1 MSLKIE
7 DYAIIGNTCT
17 VALVGI
23 NGSIDWL
30 CVPRFDSP
38 ACFAGM
44 LGSEENGRWLIAP
57 KGEVKRTR
65 RRYRGDSLVLETEF
79 ETADGVV
86 ALIDFMSIHEHLGQV
101 DIIRLVEGREGHVP
115 MQMEVVFRF
124 DYGHVV
130 PWVTSRQGRL
140 GAIAGPDAITL
151 RTPVPMH
158 GEDFRTKA
166 EFTVAKGQRVPF
178 TMTYYPS
185 HGAEPS
191 NKHPMHMLDET
202 ETWWRE
208 WAGHCTVEG
217 EWRDAVMRSLITLKA
232 LTYCPTGGIV
242 AAATTSLP
250 EKIGGERNWDYR
262 ICWLRDSTF
271 TLYALSIAG
280 YHEEAKAWR
289 QWLLR
294 AIAGEP
300 AKMQIMYGLRGER
313 RLPEW
318 EVPWLA
324 GYENSA
330 PVRVGNA
337 AHEQFQLDVYGEV
350 MDSFYVA
357 RKQDLAPEPEAVA
370 VVGGLMEFLERGWK
384 EPDEGI
390 WEVRGPRRHFTH
402 SKMMAWV
409 AADRAV
415 KLIEKFG
422 TSGPVDRWKK
432 LREEIRA
439 DVLARGFNPTRNA
452 FVQYYGS
459 ELLDASILMM
469 PLIGFLPAKDPRVM
483 STVAAIE
490 RELISDGLVKRYQST
505 PEVDGLPPGEGTFL
519 ACTFWYADNLA
530 LMGRRD
536 EAREV
541 FERLLSLRND
551 VGLLA
556 EEYDTEAR
564 RLVGNIPQAFSHV
577 SLINTAHNLMHAKG
591 PAKSRADAPPNEH
604 RGGGTGDIR

>member
-17 VALVGI
+17 VALVGN

-38 ACFAGM
+38 ACFAAL

-57 KGEVKRTR
+57 KGEVKSTR
-65 RRYRGDSLVLETEF
+65 RRYRDDTLILETEF

-86 ALIDFMSIHEHLGQV
+86 AIIDFMPIRERLKQV
-101 DIIRLVEGREGHVP
+101 EIIRVVEGRSGRVP
-115 MQMEVVFRF
+115 IQMEAVLRF

-130 PWVTSRQGRL
+130 PWVMARPGGLR
-140 GAIAGPDAITL
+140 AIAGPDAIIL
-151 RTPVPMH
+151 RTAIPMR
-158 GEDFRTKA
+158 GEDLTTKA
-166 EFTVAKGQRVPF
+166 EFTISRGQTVPF
-178 TMTYYPS
+178 TLTYFPS
-185 HGAEPS
+185 NEAEPG
-191 NKHPMHMLDET
+191 NKHPIHMLNET
-202 ETWWRE
+202 EAWWRE
-208 WAGHCTVEG
+208 WSGRCTVKEP
-217 EWRDAVMRSLITLKA
+217 WREPMMRSLITLKA
-232 LTYCPTGGIV
+232 LTYGPTGGIV

-280 YHEEAKAWR
+280 YHEEAKAWQ

-313 RLPEW
+313 RLPEF

-330 PVRVGNA
+330 PVRIGNA

-350 MDSFYVA
+350 TDSFYVG
-357 RKQDLAPEPEAVA
+357 RKQGLDPDPEAAA
-370 VVGGLMEFLERGWK
+370 VGKSLMEFLETAWK

-422 TSGPVDRWKK
+422 NAGPLDRWKK
-432 LREEIRA
+432 LREEIHA
-439 DVLARGFNPTRNA
+439 DVIARGFNPKRNA
-452 FVQYYGS
+452 FVQNYGS
-459 ELLDASILMM
+459 DLLDASLLMM
-469 PLIGFLPAKDPRVM
+469 PLIGFLPAKDPRVL

-490 RELISDGLVKRYQST
+490 RDLMSDGLIKRYESH
-505 PEVDGLPPGEGTFL
+505 PEIDGLPPGEGTFL

-530 LMGRRD
+530 LAGRHD

-556 EEYDTEAR
+556 EEYDTIGKR
-564 RLVGNIPQAFSHV
+564 QVGNFPQAFSHV
-577 SLINTAHNLMHAKG
+577 SLINTAHNLSLSKG
-591 PAKSRADAPPNEH
+591 PAKARA
-604 RGGGTGDIR
+604 T

>member
-17 VALVGI
+17 VALIGN

-38 ACFAGM
+38 ACFAAL

-57 KGEVKRTR
+57 KSEVKSMR
-65 RRYRGDSLVLETEF
+65 RRYRDDTLILETEF

-86 ALIDFMSIHEHLGQV
+86 AIIDFMPIRERLKQV
-101 DIIRLVEGREGHVP
+101 DIVRVVQGRAGSVP
-115 MQMEVVFRF
+115 MQMEAIFRF

-130 PWVTSRQGRL
+130 PWVTAHNGGLR
-140 GAIAGPDAITL
+140 AIAGPDAIKL
-151 RTPVPMH
+151 RTAIPMR

-166 EFTVAKGQRVPF
+166 EFAISRGQTVPF
-178 TMTYYPS
+178 TLTYFPS
-185 HGAEPS
+185 HEAEPG
-191 NKHPMHMLDET
+191 NKHPIHMLNET
-202 ETWWRE
+202 EAWWHE
-208 WAGHCTVEG
+208 WSGHCTVE
-217 EWRDAVMRSLITLKA
+217 EPWREPVMRSLITLKA
-232 LTYCPTGGIV
+232 LTYGPTGGIV

-318 EVPWLA
+318 EVAWLP

-330 PVRVGNA
+330 PVRIGNA

-350 MDSFYVA
+350 MDSFYA
-357 RKQDLAPEPEAVA
+357 GRKQGLDPEPEAEA
-370 VVGGLMEFLERGWK
+370 VESALMEFLETAWK

-415 KLIEKFG
+415 KLSEKFG
-422 TSGPVDRWKK
+422 NEGPVDRWKK

-439 DVLARGFNPTRNA
+439 DVLARGFNPKRDA
-452 FVQYYGS
+452 FVQSYGS
-459 ELLDASILMM
+459 EFLDASLLMM
-469 PLIGFLPAKDPRVM
+469 PLIGFLPANDPRVV

-490 RELISDGLVKRYQST
+490 RDLMSDGLVKRYESH
-505 PEVDGLPPGEGTFL
+505 PEIDGLPPGEGTFL

-530 LMGRRD
+530 LVGRLE

-556 EEYDTEAR
+556 EEYDTTGK
-564 RLVGNIPQAFSHV
+564 RLVGNYPQAFSHV
-577 SLINTAHNLMHAKG
+577 SLINTAHNLSLSKG
-591 PAKSRADAPPNEH
+591 PAKARA
-604 RGGGTGDIR
+604 T

>member
-1 MSLKIE
+1 MSRKIE

-38 ACFAGM
+38 ACFASL
-44 LGSEENGRWLIAP
+44 LGREENGRWQIAP
-57 KGEVKRTR
+57 KGEVKSTR
-65 RRYRGDSLVLETEF
+65 RKYRGDTLILETEF
-79 ETADGVV
+79 ETAEGVV
-86 ALIDFMSIHEHLGQV
+86 ALIDFMPIRERPQQV
-101 DIIRLVEGREGHVP
+101 DVVRIVEGRSGHVP
-115 MQMEVVFRF
+115 MHMEAIFRF
-124 DYGHVV
+124 DYGHVM
-130 PWVTSRQGRL
+130 PWVTSSDDGLR
-140 GAIAGPDAITL
+140 AIAGPDAIKL
-151 RTPVPMH
+151 RTAVELH
-158 GEDFRTKA
+158 GEDFTTTA
-166 EFTVAKGQRVPF
+166 DFTIARGQSVPF
-178 TMTYYPS
+178 VLTYYPS
-185 HGAEPS
+185 HEQAPGAKRPV
-191 NKHPMHMLDET
+191 HMLNET
-202 ETWWRE
+202 EAWWRE
-208 WAGHCTVEG
+208 WSGQSTVE
-217 EWRDAVMRSLITLKA
+217 EPWREPIMRSLITLKA
-232 LTYCPTGGIV
+232 LTYGPTGGIV

-300 AKMQIMYGLRGER
+300 AKMQIMYGLAGER
-313 RLPEW
+313 RLTEY
-318 EVPWLA
+318 EVPWLS
-324 GYENSA
+324 GYERSA
-330 PVRVGNA
+330 PVRIGNA
-337 AHEQFQLDVYGEV
+337 AHQQFQLDVYGEV
-350 MDSFYVA
+350 VDSFYAA
-357 RKQDLAPEPEAVA
+357 RKQKLPPEPEAEA
-370 VVGGLMEFLERGWK
+370 VVRALMGFVEGAWN

-415 KLIEKFG
+415 KLVEKFG
-422 TSGPVDRWKK
+422 NQGPVAQWRK
-432 LREEIRA
+432 LRDEIHA
-439 DVLARGFNPTRNA
+439 DVLEKGFSTSRNA
-452 FVQYYGS
+452 FVQSYGS
-459 ELLDASILMM
+459 NDLDAALLMM

-490 RELISDGLVKRYQST
+490 RDLISDGLVKRYASH

-530 LMGRRD
+530 LMGRIE

-556 EEYDTEAR
+556 EEYDTTNKR
-564 RLVGNIPQAFSHV
+564 QVGNFPQAFSHV
-577 SLINTAHNLMHAKG
+577 SLINTAHNLSLSEG
-591 PAKSRADAPPNEH
+591 PAKSRA
-604 RGGGTGDIR
+604 T

>member
-17 VALVGI
+17 VALVA
-23 NGSIDWL
+23 NTGSIDWF

-38 ACFAGM
+38 ACFASL

-57 KGEVKRTR
+57 KQEIKGVR
-65 RRYRGDSLVLETEF
+65 RRYRDHTLILETEF
-79 ETADGVV
+79 ETAEGIV
-86 ALIDFMSIHEHLGQV
+86 ALIDFMPIHERMKQV
-101 DIIRLVEGREGHVP
+101 DIVRIVEGRAGRVS
-115 MQMEVVFRF
+115 MQMEAIFRF

-130 PWVTSRQGRL
+130 PWVTSREGGLR
-140 GAIAGPDAITL
+140 AIAGPDAIKL
-151 RTPVPMH
+151 RSPMTMR

-166 EFTVAKGQRVPF
+166 DFTIASGQSIPF
-178 TMTYYPS
+178 TLTYYPS
-185 HGAEPS
+185 HEWEPGAR
-191 NKHPMHMLDET
+191 HPIHMLDET
-202 ETWWRE
+202 DLWWRE
-208 WAGHCTVEG
+208 WSGRCNVQG
-217 EWRDAVMRSLITLKA
+217 QWRDAVLRSLITLKA
-232 LTYCPTGGIV
+232 LTFCPTGGIV

-250 EKIGGERNWDYR
+250 EKIGGQRNWDYR
-262 ICWLRDSTF
+262 ICWLRDATF

-280 YHEEAKAWR
+280 YHDEARQWR

-318 EVPWLA
+318 EAPWLSGYA
-324 GYENSA
+324 GST
-330 PVRVGNA
+330 PVRINNA
-337 AHEQFQLDVYGEV
+337 AHQQFQLDVYGEV
-350 MDSFYVA
+350 MDSFYAA
-357 RKQDLAPEPEAVA
+357 RKQKLEPEPEAEA
-370 VVGGLMEFLERGWK
+370 VESALMEFLETAWK

-415 KLIEKFG
+415 KLIERFG
-422 TSGPVDRWKK
+422 KRGPLERWKK
-432 LREEIRA
+432 MRDEVRA
-439 DVLARGFNPTRNA
+439 DVLARGFNPKRNA

-459 ELLDASILMM
+459 DLLDASLLMM
-469 PLIGFLPAKDPRVM
+469 PLIGFLPAQDPRVAG
-483 STVAAIE
+483 TVAAIE
-490 RELISDGLVKRYQST
+490 RDLISDGLVKRYESH
-505 PEVDGLPPGEGTFL
+505 PEIDGLPPGEGTFL

-530 LMGRRD
+530 LMGRRA

-551 VGLLA
+551 VGLLS
-556 EEYDTEAR
+556 EEYDPGAK
-564 RLVGNIPQAFSHV
+564 RLVGNFPQAFSHV
-577 SLINTAHNLMHAKG
+577 SLVNTAHNLSLPSG
-591 PAKSRADAPPNEH
+591 PANKRADTHRTEPPPESA
-604 RGGGTGDIR
+604 

>member
-17 VALVGI
+17 VALVGN
-23 NGSIDWL
+23 NGSIDWF

-38 ACFAGM
+38 ACFAAL
-44 LGSEENGRWLIAP
+44 LGSEKNGRWLIAP
-57 KGEVKRTR
+57 KGEIKSTR
-65 RRYRGDSLVLETEF
+65 RHYRADTLILETEF
-79 ETADGVV
+79 ETSDGV
-86 ALIDFMSIHEHLGQV
+86 AAIIDFMPIHERLNQV
-101 DIIRLVEGREGHVP
+101 DVIRIVEGRTGRVA
-115 MQMEVVFRF
+115 MQMEAIFRF

-130 PWVTSRQGRL
+130 PWVTSKAGGLR
-140 GAIAGPDAITL
+140 AIAGPDAIKL
-151 RTPVPMH
+151 RTPVAMR
-158 GEDFRTKA
+158 GEDFTTKA
-166 EFTVAKGQRVPF
+166 DFTVSEGQRIPF
-178 TMTYYPS
+178 TLTYFRS
-185 HGAEPS
+185 HEPEPGS
-191 NKHPMHMLDET
+191 KHPINMLNET
-202 ETWWRE
+202 EAWWRE
-208 WAGHCTVEG
+208 WVGRCGAEDP
-217 EWRDAVMRSLITLKA
+217 WRDEIVRSLITLKA
-232 LTYCPTGGIV
+232 LTYGPTGGIV
-242 AAATTSLP
+242 AAATTSVP

-280 YHEEAKAWR
+280 YHDEAKAWR

-313 RLPEW
+313 RLTEF
-318 EVPWLA
+318 EVPWLP
-324 GYENSA
+324 GYESSA
-330 PVRVGNA
+330 PVRIGNA

-350 MDSFYVA
+350 MDSFYAA
-357 RKQDLAPEPEAVA
+357 RKQGLDPEPEAEA
-370 VVGGLMEFLERGWK
+370 VEQALMEFLETAWR

-422 TSGPVDRWKK
+422 NKGPVEQWKK
-432 LREEIRA
+432 LRDEIRA
-439 DVLARGFNPTRNA
+439 DVLARGFNPQRNA

-459 ELLDASILMM
+459 DLLDASLLMM
-469 PLIGFLPAKDPRVM
+469 PLIGFLPATDPHVI

-490 RELISDGLVKRYQST
+490 RDLMSDGLVKRYQSH
-505 PEVDGLPPGEGTFL
+505 PEIDGLPPGEGTFL
-519 ACTFWYADNLA
+519 ACTFWYADNLT
-530 LMGRRD
+530 LMGRHD
-536 EAREV
+536 EARAV

-556 EEYDTEAR
+556 EEYDTVGKR
-564 RLVGNIPQAFSHV
+564 QVGNFPQAFSHV
-577 SLINTAHNLMHAKG
+577 SLINTAHNLSRSKG
-591 PAKSRADAPPNEH
+591 PAKNRAS
-604 RGGGTGDIR
+604 

>member
-1 MSLKIE
+1 
-7 DYAIIGNTCT
+7 
-17 VALVGI
+17 
-23 NGSIDWL
+23 
-30 CVPRFDSP
+30 
-38 ACFAGM
+38 M

-57 KGEVKRTR
+57 KGEVKSVR
-65 RRYRGDSLVLETEF
+65 RRYRYDTLVLETEF

-86 ALIDFMSIHEHLGQV
+86 AIIDFMPIHERLKQV
-101 DIIRLVEGREGHVP
+101 DIIRVVEGRAGRVP
-115 MQMEVVFRF
+115 MQMESTIRF

-130 PWVTSRQGRL
+130 PWVTAQPGGLR
-140 GAIAGPDAITL
+140 AIAGPDAIKL
-151 RTPVPMH
+151 RTAVPMR
-158 GEDFRTKA
+158 GEDFTTKA
-166 EFTVAKGQRVPF
+166 EFTIAKGQTVPF
-178 TMTYYPS
+178 TLTYFPS
-185 HGAEPS
+185 HEQEPG
-191 NKHPMHMLDET
+191 NKHPIHMLNET
-202 ETWWRE
+202 EAWWRE
-208 WAGHCTVEG
+208 WSGRCTVE
-217 EWRDAVMRSLITLKA
+217 EPWREPMMRSLITLKA
-232 LTYCPTGGIV
+232 LTYGPTGGIV

-262 ICWLRDSTF
+262 ICWLRDSAF

-280 YHEEAKAWR
+280 YHEEAKAWQ

-313 RLPEW
+313 RLPEF
-318 EVPWLA
+318 EVPWLP

-330 PVRVGNA
+330 PVRIGNA

-350 MDSFYVA
+350 ADSFYIG
-357 RKQDLAPEPEAVA
+357 RKQGLEPDPEAAA
-370 VVGGLMEFLERGWK
+370 VGKALMEFLETAWK

-422 TSGPVDRWKK
+422 TAGPVDRWKK
-432 LREEIRA
+432 LRDEIHA
-439 DVLARGFNPTRNA
+439 DVIARGFNPKRNA
-452 FVQYYGS
+452 FVQSYGS
-459 ELLDASILMM
+459 EFLDASLLMM
-469 PLIGFLPAKDPRVM
+469 PLIGFLPAKDPRVV

-490 RELISDGLVKRYQST
+490 RDLMSDGLVKRYESH
-505 PEVDGLPPGEGTFL
+505 PEIDGLPPGEGTFL

-530 LMGRRD
+530 LVGRHN
-536 EAREV
+536 EARDV

-556 EEYDTEAR
+556 EEYDTVGKR
-564 RLVGNIPQAFSHV
+564 QVGNYPQAFSHV
-577 SLINTAHNLMHAKG
+577 SLINTAHNLSLSKG
-591 PAKSRADAPPNEH
+591 PAKARAS
-604 RGGGTGDIR
+604 

>member
-1 MSLKIE
+1 MSLRIE

-17 VALVGI
+17 TALVGI

-38 ACFAGM
+38 ACFAAL
-44 LGSEENGRWLIAP
+44 LGSEENGHWLIAP
-57 KGEVKRTR
+57 KGEIKTTR
-65 RRYRGDSLVLETEF
+65 RQYRQDTLILETEF

-86 ALIDFMSIHEHLGQV
+86 AIIDFMPIHERIGQV
-101 DIIRLVEGREGHVP
+101 DVVRIVEGRKGRVP
-115 MQMEVVFRF
+115 MQMVATFRF
-124 DYGHVV
+124 DYGSVM
-130 PWVTSRQGRL
+130 PWVTARPGGLR
-140 GAIAGPDAITL
+140 AIAGPDAIKL
-151 RTPVPMH
+151 RSEVATR
-158 GEDFRTKA
+158 GEDFATKA
-166 EFTVAKGQRVPF
+166 DFAVSEGQRIPF
-178 TMTYYPS
+178 TLTYYPS
-185 HGAEPS
+185 HEWEPG
-191 NKHPMHMLDET
+191 NKHPLHMLTET
-202 ETWWRE
+202 EAWWRE
-208 WAGHCTVEG
+208 WSGRGKVE
-217 EWRDAVMRSLITLKA
+217 EPWREPVMRSLITLKA
-232 LTYCPTGGIV
+232 LTYSPSGGIV

-280 YHEEAKAWR
+280 YYDEAKAWR

-313 RLPEW
+313 RLTEF
-318 EVPWLA
+318 EVGWLP

-330 PVRVGNA
+330 PVRIGNA

-350 MDSFYVA
+350 MDSFYA
-357 RKQDLAPEPEAVA
+357 SRKQKIEPEPEAAA
-370 VVGGLMEFLERGWK
+370 VENALMEFLETAWK

-422 TSGPVDRWKK
+422 NEGPAERWKK
-432 LREEIRA
+432 LRDEIRA
-439 DVLARGFNPTRNA
+439 DVLARGFNPKRGA
-452 FVQYYGS
+452 FVQDYGS
-459 ELLDASILMM
+459 ELLDASLLMM
-469 PLIGFLPAKDPRVM
+469 PLIGFLPATDPRVIG
-483 STVAAIE
+483 TVAAIE
-490 RELISDGLVKRYQST
+490 RDLLSDGLVKRYQTHSN
-505 PEVDGLPPGEGTFL
+505 VDGLPPGEGTFL

-530 LMGRRD
+530 LMGRKD

-541 FERLLSLRND
+541 FERLLALRND

-556 EEYDTEAR
+556 EEYDTIGKR
-564 RLVGNIPQAFSHV
+564 QVGNFPQAFSHV
-577 SLINTAHNLMHAKG
+577 SLINTAHNLSLSQG
-591 PAKSRADAPPNEH
+591 PAKTRAS
-604 RGGGTGDIR
+604 

>member
-23 NGSIDWL
+23 DGSIDWL

-38 ACFAGM
+38 ACFAAL
-44 LGSEENGRWLIAP
+44 LGTEKNGRWAIAP
-57 KGEVKRTR
+57 KGDIKSTR
-65 RRYRGDSLVLETEF
+65 RHYRADTLILETEF
-79 ETADGVV
+79 ETSEGVV
-86 ALIDFMSIHEHLGQV
+86 AVIDFMPIHERLKQV
-101 DIIRLVEGREGHVP
+101 DMVRIVEGRKGRVP
-115 MQMEVVFRF
+115 MHMEAIFRF
-124 DYGHVV
+124 DYGHLV
-130 PWVTSRQGRL
+130 PWVTSEQDGLR
-140 GAIAGPDAITL
+140 AIAGPDAIKL
-151 RTPVPMH
+151 RTSVAMR
-158 GEDFRTKA
+158 GEDFTTKSD
-166 EFTVAKGQRVPF
+166 FTISQGERIPF
-178 TMTYYPS
+178 TLTYFPS
-185 HGAEPS
+185 HEPEPS
-191 NKHPMHMLDET
+191 KKHPIHMLNET
-202 ETWWRE
+202 ESWWRE
-208 WAGHCTVEG
+208 WAGHCTVE
-217 EWRDAVMRSLITLKA
+217 EPWRESVMRSLITLKA
-232 LTYCPTGGIV
+232 LTYGPTGGIV

-280 YHEEAKAWR
+280 YFEEAKAWR

-313 RLPEW
+313 RLTEF
-318 EVPWLA
+318 EVPWLP
-324 GYENSA
+324 GYQNSP
-330 PVRVGNA
+330 PVRIGNA

-350 MDSFYVA
+350 MDSFYAA
-357 RKQDLAPEPEAVA
+357 RKQKLIFQPEAEA
-370 VVGGLMEFLERGWK
+370 VIQALMAFLETAWK
-384 EPDEGI
+384 APDEGI

-415 KLIEKFG
+415 KLSEKFG
-422 TSGPVDRWKK
+422 VAGPVEQWKK
-432 LREEIRA
+432 LRDDIRA
-439 DVLARGFNPTRNA
+439 DVLARGFNPTRSA
-452 FVQYYGS
+452 FVQSYGS
-459 ELLDASILMM
+459 DLLDASLLMM
-469 PLIGFLPAKDPRVM
+469 PLIGFLPAQDPRVM

-490 RELISDGLVKRYQST
+490 RDLISDGLVKRYQNS
-505 PEVDGLPPGEGTFL
+505 PNVDGLPPGEGTFL

-530 LMGRRD
+530 LMGRQD

-556 EEYDTEAR
+556 EEYDTIEKR
-564 RLVGNIPQAFSHV
+564 QVGNFPQAFSHV
-577 SLINTAHNLMHAKG
+577 SLINTAHNLSLSKG
-591 PAKSRADAPPNEH
+591 PAKTRAN
-604 RGGGTGDIR
+604 

>member
-1 MSLKIE
+1 MSPRIE

-17 VALVGI
+17 VALVGKH
-23 NGSIDWL
+23 GSIDWL

-38 ACFAGM
+38 ACFAAL
-44 LGSEENGRWLIAP
+44 LGAEKNGRWSIAP
-57 KGEVKRTR
+57 KGEIKSTR
-65 RRYRGDSLVLETEF
+65 REYRADTLILETEF
-79 ETADGVV
+79 ETSDGVV
-86 ALIDFMSIHEHLGQV
+86 AIIDFMPIHERLGQV
-101 DIIRLVEGREGHVP
+101 DLVRIVEGRKGRVT
-115 MQMEVVFRF
+115 MQMEAVFRF
-124 DYGHVV
+124 DYGHVM
-130 PWVTSRQGRL
+130 PWVTAQHGGLR
-140 GAIAGPDAITL
+140 AIAGPDAIALHSTVEM
-151 RTPVPMH
+151 R
-158 GEDFRTKA
+158 GEDFTTKA
-166 EFTVAKGQRVPF
+166 DFVVAEGHRVPF
-178 TMTYYPS
+178 TLTYYPS
-185 HGAEPS
+185 HEPEPGG
-191 NKHPMHMLDET
+191 KHPYQMLKET
-202 ETWWRE
+202 ESWWRE
-208 WAGHCTVEG
+208 WAGRCTVQEP
-217 EWRDAVMRSLITLKA
+217 WREPIMRSLITLKA
-232 LTYCPTGGIV
+232 LTYGPTGGIV

-280 YHEEAKAWR
+280 YYDEAKAWR

-300 AKMQIMYGLRGER
+300 AKLQIMYGLAGER
-313 RLPEW
+313 RLTEF

-330 PVRVGNA
+330 PVRIGNA

-350 MDSFYVA
+350 MDSFYAA
-357 RKQDLAPEPEAVA
+357 RKQGFDSEPEAAA
-370 VVGGLMEFLERGWK
+370 VQNALMEFLEAAWK

-415 KLIEKFG
+415 KLMEKFG
-422 TSGPVDRWKK
+422 NAGPADRWKK

-439 DVLARGFNPTRNA
+439 DVLARGFNPRRNA
-452 FVQYYGS
+452 FVQDYGS
-459 ELLDASILMM
+459 DLLDASLLMM
-469 PLIGFLPAKDPRVM
+469 PLIGFLPATDPRVI

-490 RELISDGLVKRYQST
+490 HDLLSDGLVKRYQTQSD
-505 PEVDGLPPGEGTFL
+505 VDGLPPGEGTFL

-530 LMGRRD
+530 LIGRQD

-556 EEYDTEAR
+556 EEYDTIGKR
-564 RLVGNIPQAFSHV
+564 QVGNFPQAFSHV
-577 SLINTAHNLMHAKG
+577 SLINTAHNLSLSKG
-591 PAKSRADAPPNEH
+591 PAKTRAN
-604 RGGGTGDIR
+604 

>member
-17 VALVGI
+17 VALVGN
-23 NGSIDWL
+23 NGSIDWW
-30 CVPRFDSP
+30 CVPRFESP
-38 ACFAGM
+38 ACFAAL
-44 LGSEENGRWLIAP
+44 LGDEKNGRWLIAP
-57 KGEVKRTR
+57 KGEVKRR
-65 RRYRGDSLVLETEF
+65 SRRYRGDSLILETEF

-86 ALIDFMSIHEHLGQV
+86 ALIDFMPIHERIGQV
-101 DIIRLVEGREGHVP
+101 DIVRIVEGRGGRVP
-115 MQMEVVFRF
+115 MHMEAAFRF
-124 DYGHVV
+124 DYGHVI
-130 PWVTSRQGRL
+130 PWVTTREGSLR
-140 GAIAGPDAITL
+140 AIAGPDAIKL
-151 RTPVPMH
+151 RASVAMR
-158 GEDFRTKA
+158 GEDFTTKA
-166 EFTVAKGQRVPF
+166 DFSVEQGQRIPF
-178 TMTYYPS
+178 TLTYYPS
-185 HGAEPS
+185 HEWEPG
-191 NKHPMHMLDET
+191 NKHPMHMLSET
-202 ETWWRE
+202 ETWWRD
-208 WAGHCTVEG
+208 WSSHCTVTEP
-217 EWRDAVMRSLITLKA
+217 WREPVIRSLITLKA
-232 LTYCPTGGIV
+232 LTYSPTGGIV

-313 RLPEW
+313 RLTEF
-318 EVPWLA
+318 EVGWLP
-324 GYENSA
+324 GYEKSA
-330 PVRVGNA
+330 PVRIGNA

-350 MDSFYVA
+350 MDSFYAA
-357 RKQDLAPEPEAVA
+357 RKQGFAPEPEAAA
-370 VVGGLMEFLERGWK
+370 VEEALMGFLETAWK

-422 TSGPVDRWKK
+422 NAGPVDRWKK
-432 LREEIRA
+432 LRDEIHA
-439 DVLARGFNPTRNA
+439 DVLARGFNTQRNA
-452 FVQYYGS
+452 FVQSYGS
-459 ELLDASILMM
+459 ELLDASLLMM
-469 PLIGFLPAKDPRVM
+469 PLIGFLPARDPRVV

-490 RELISDGLVKRYQST
+490 HDLIKDGLVKRYQNRQ
-505 PEVDGLPPGEGTFL
+505 EVDGLPPGEGAFL

-530 LMGRRD
+530 LMGRHE

-556 EEYDTEAR
+556 EEYDPVDKR
-564 RLVGNIPQAFSHV
+564 QVGNFPQAFSHV
-577 SLINTAHNLMHAKG
+577 SLINTAHNLTLSKG
-591 PAKSRADAPPNEH
+591 PAKDRAN
-604 RGGGTGDIR
+604 

>member
-17 VALVGI
+17 VALVGN
-23 NGSIDWL
+23 NGAVDWL

-38 ACFAGM
+38 ACFAAL
-44 LGSEENGRWLIAP
+44 LGTEKNGRWLIAP

-65 RRYRGDSLVLETEF
+65 RQYRGDTLILETEF

-86 ALIDFMSIHEHLGQV
+86 ALIDFMPIHERLKQV
-101 DIIRLVEGREGHVP
+101 DMVRIVEGRSGRVP
-115 MQMEVVFRF
+115 MHMEAIFRF
-124 DYGHVV
+124 DYGQVV
-130 PWVTSRQGRL
+130 PWVTSRGDGLR
-140 GAIAGPDAITL
+140 AIAGPDAIKL
-151 RTPVPMH
+151 RTSVQMR
-158 GEDFRTKA
+158 GEDFTTCA
-166 EFTVAKGQRVPF
+166 DFTVARGQQVPF
-178 TMTYYPS
+178 TLTYFPS
-185 HGAEPS
+185 HEWEPS
-191 NKHPMHMLDET
+191 GRHPIHMLKET

-208 WAGHCTVEG
+208 WSGRCNVE
-217 EWRDAVMRSLITLKA
+217 EPYRDASMRSLITLKA
-232 LTYCPTGGIV
+232 LTYGLTGGIV
-242 AAATTSLP
+242 AAPTTSLP

-280 YHEEAKAWR
+280 YTDEAKAWR

-313 RLPEW
+313 RLTEF
-318 EVPWLA
+318 EVPWLP
-324 GYENSA
+324 GYEKSA
-330 PVRVGNA
+330 PVRIGNA
-337 AHEQFQLDVYGEV
+337 AHQQYQLDVYGEV
-350 MDSFYVA
+350 VDSFYTA
-357 RKQDLAPEPEAVA
+357 RKQKLEPEPEGEA
-370 VVGGLMEFLERGWK
+370 VVSALMEFLETGWK

-415 KLIEKFG
+415 KLITRFG
-422 TSGPVDRWKK
+422 SPGPVERWTK
-432 LREEIRA
+432 LRDEIHA
-439 DVLARGFNPTRNA
+439 DVLARGFNQHRNA
-452 FVQYYGS
+452 FVQSYGS
-459 ELLDASILMM
+459 EMLDASLLMM

-490 RELISDGLVKRYQST
+490 RELMSDGLVKRYQSE
-505 PEVDGLPPGEGTFL
+505 PEVDGLPPGEGAFL

-530 LMGRRD
+530 LMGRHE

-556 EEYDTEAR
+556 EEYDPVEKR
-564 RLVGNIPQAFSHV
+564 QLGNFPQAFSHV
-577 SLINTAHNLMHAKG
+577 SLINTAHNLTLSKG
-591 PAKSRADAPPNEH
+591 PAKDRAN
-604 RGGGTGDIR
+604 

>member
-7 DYAIIGNTCT
+7 DYAIVGNTCA

-38 ACFAGM
+38 ACFAAL
-44 LGSEENGRWLIAP
+44 LGREENGRWLIAP
-57 KGEVKRTR
+57 KGEVKRKR
-65 RRYRGDSLVLETEF
+65 RTYRGETLILETEF
-79 ETADGVV
+79 ETAEGVV
-86 ALIDFMSIHEHLGQV
+86 ALIDFMPIHERLNQV
-101 DIIRLVEGREGHVP
+101 DVVRIVEGRAGRVP
-115 MQMEVVFRF
+115 MHMEAIFRF
-124 DYGHVV
+124 DYGQLV
-130 PWVTSRQGRL
+130 PWVTSNDDGLR
-140 GAIAGPDAITL
+140 AIAGPDAIKL
-151 RTPVPMH
+151 RTAVELR
-158 GEDFRTKA
+158 GEDFTTCA
-166 EFTVAKGQRVPF
+166 DFTVGRGQSVPF
-178 TMTYYPS
+178 VLTYFPS
-185 HGAEPS
+185 HEQAPGAKRPI
-191 NKHPMHMLDET
+191 HMLNET
-202 ETWWRE
+202 EGWWRE
-208 WAGHCTVEG
+208 WSGRSTVE
-217 EWRDAVMRSLITLKA
+217 EPYREPIMRSLITLKA
-232 LTYCPTGGIV
+232 LTYGPTGGIV

-250 EKIGGERNWDYR
+250 EKLGGSRNWDYR

-313 RLPEW
+313 RLTEY
-318 EVPWLA
+318 EVPWLK

-330 PVRVGNA
+330 PVRIGNA
-337 AHEQFQLDVYGEV
+337 ASEQFQLDVYGEV
-350 MDSFYVA
+350 MDSFYSA
-357 RKQDLAPEPEAVA
+357 RKEKLDPEPEAEA
-370 VVGGLMEFLERGWK
+370 VEQALMEFVGRAWK
-384 EPDEGI
+384 EPDDGI

-415 KLIEKFG
+415 KLVEQFG
-422 TSGPVDRWKK
+422 NQGPVAQWKK
-432 LREEIRA
+432 LRDEIHA
-439 DVLARGFNPTRNA
+439 DVLARGFSTSRNA
-452 FVQYYGS
+452 FVQSYGS
-459 ELLDASILMM
+459 HDLDASLLMM
-469 PLIGFLPAKDPRVM
+469 PLIGFLPATDPRVM

-490 RELISDGLVKRYQST
+490 RELISDGLVKRYESH

-530 LMGRRD
+530 LMGRLD
-536 EAREV
+536 EAQEV

-556 EEYDTEAR
+556 EEYDTLNKR
-564 RLVGNIPQAFSHV
+564 QLGNYPQAFSHV
-577 SLINTAHNLMHAKG
+577 SLINTAHNLSLSKG
-591 PAKSRADAPPNEH
+591 PANRRA
-604 RGGGTGDIR
+604 T

>member
-38 ACFAGM
+38 ACFAAL
-44 LGSEENGRWLIAP
+44 LGREENGRWQIAP
-57 KGEVKRTR
+57 TGESKHTR
-65 RRYRGDSLVLETEF
+65 RQYRADTLILETEF

-86 ALIDFMSIHEHLGQV
+86 ALIDFMPIRERPQQV
-101 DIIRLVEGREGHVP
+101 DVVRVVEGRAGQVP
-115 MQMEVVFRF
+115 MHMEAIFRF
-124 DYGHVV
+124 DYGQLV
-130 PWVTSRQGRL
+130 PWVTSSDDGLR
-140 GAIAGPDAITL
+140 AIAGPDAIKL
-151 RTPVPMH
+151 RTAVELR
-158 GEDFRTKA
+158 GEDFTTTA
-166 EFTVAKGQRVPF
+166 DFTVGRGQSVPF
-178 TMTYYPS
+178 TLTYYPS
-185 HGAEPS
+185 HETVPGAKRPI
-191 NKHPMHMLDET
+191 HMLNET
-202 ETWWRE
+202 EAWWRE
-208 WAGHCTVEG
+208 WSRQCTVE
-217 EWRDAVMRSLITLKA
+217 EPWREPMMRSLITLKA
-232 LTYCPTGGIV
+232 LTYGPTGGIV

-250 EKIGGERNWDYR
+250 EKLGGSRNWDYR

-313 RLPEW
+313 RLTEL
-318 EVPWLA
+318 EVPWLS
-324 GYENSA
+324 GYERST
-330 PVRVGNA
+330 PVRIGNA
-337 AHEQFQLDVYGEV
+337 AHKQFQLDVYGEV
-350 MDSFYVA
+350 MDSFYLG
-357 RKQDLAPEPEAVA
+357 RKEKLPPEPEAEA
-370 VVGGLMEFLERGWK
+370 VVRALMDFVERAWK
-384 EPDEGI
+384 EPDDGI

-415 KLIEKFG
+415 KLVEKFG
-422 TSGPVDRWKK
+422 NQGPVAQWRK
-432 LREEIRA
+432 LRDEIHA
-439 DVLARGFNPTRNA
+439 DVLEKGFNTSRNA
-452 FVQYYGS
+452 FVQSYGS
-459 ELLDASILMM
+459 NHLDAALLMM
-469 PLIGFLPAKDPRVM
+469 PLIGFLPATDPRVM

-490 RELISDGLVKRYQST
+490 RELISEGLVNRYET
-505 PEVDGLPPGEGTFL
+505 DTKIDGLPPGEGTFL

-530 LMGRRD
+530 LMGRLD
-536 EAREV
+536 EARAI

-556 EEYDTEAR
+556 EEYDTASKR
-564 RLVGNIPQAFSHV
+564 QLGNFPQAFSHV
-577 SLINTAHNLMHAKG
+577 SLINTAHNLSASRG
-591 PAKSRADAPPNEH
+591 PAKSRA
-604 RGGGTGDIR
+604 I

>member
-1 MSLKIE
+1 MSLRIE

-17 VALVGI
+17 VALVGN
-23 NGSIDWL
+23 NGSIDWW

-38 ACFAGM
+38 ACFAAL
-44 LGSEENGRWLIAP
+44 LGSEKNGRWLIAP

-65 RRYRGDSLVLETEF
+65 RQYRDDTLILETEF
-79 ETADGVV
+79 ETSDGVV
-86 ALIDFMSIHEHLGQV
+86 AIIDFMPIHERLGQV
-101 DIIRLVEGREGHVP
+101 DVVRIVEGRKGRV
-115 MQMEVVFRF
+115 QMRMEAIFRF
-124 DYGHVV
+124 DYGHVM
-130 PWVTSRQGRL
+130 PWVTSRPDSLR
-140 GAIAGPDAITL
+140 AIAGPDAIKL
-151 RTPVPMH
+151 RTSVPTR
-158 GEDFRTKA
+158 GEDFTTKA
-166 EFTVAKGQRVPF
+166 DFAIAEGQRIPF
-178 TMTYYPS
+178 TLTYYPS
-185 HGAEPS
+185 HEWEPG
-191 NKHPMHMLDET
+191 NKHPIHMLNET
-202 ETWWRE
+202 EAWWRQ
-208 WAGHCTVEG
+208 WAGRCTVEAP
-217 EWRDAVMRSLITLKA
+217 WRDAIMRSLITLKA

-280 YHEEAKAWR
+280 YYEEAKAWR

-300 AKMQIMYGLRGER
+300 ARMQIMYGLRGER
-313 RLPEW
+313 RLTEF
-318 EVPWLA
+318 ELPWLP

-330 PVRVGNA
+330 PVRIGNA

-350 MDSFYVA
+350 MDSFYAA
-357 RKQDLAPEPEAVA
+357 RKQSLDPEPETEAVEKA
-370 VVGGLMEFLERGWK
+370 LMDFLEGAWK

-422 TSGPVDRWKK
+422 SAGPADRWKK
-432 LREEIRA
+432 LRDEIRA
-439 DVLARGFNPTRNA
+439 DVLDRGFNPHRNA

-459 ELLDASILMM
+459 DLLDASLLMM
-469 PLIGFLPAKDPRVM
+469 PLIGFLPAGDPRVM

-505 PEVDGLPPGEGTFL
+505 PEVDGLPSGEGTFL
-519 ACTFWYADNLA
+519 ACSFWYADNLA
-530 LMGRRD
+530 LMGRYE

-556 EEYDTEAR
+556 EEYDTIGKR
-564 RLVGNIPQAFSHV
+564 QLGNFPQAFSHV
-577 SLINTAHNLMHAKG
+577 SLINTAHNLSLSKG
-591 PAKSRADAPPNEH
+591 PAKTRAN
-604 RGGGTGDIR
+604 